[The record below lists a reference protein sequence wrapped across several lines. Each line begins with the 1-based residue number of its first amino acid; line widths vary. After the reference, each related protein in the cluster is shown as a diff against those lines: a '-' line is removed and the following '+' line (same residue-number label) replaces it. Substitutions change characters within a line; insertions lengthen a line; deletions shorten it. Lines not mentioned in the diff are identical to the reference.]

1 MKGLNIGPLTKVVKM
16 PQYSKLKYGWSIP
29 NPRLQLST
37 LKSEG
42 ASTLGRRGP
51 ASDGADEPCMAR
63 SQRIPEPE
71 LQGA

>member
-16 PQYSKLKYGWSIP
+16 PQYSKRKYGWSIP

-51 ASDGADEPCMAR
+51 ASNGADGPCMAR
-63 SQRIPEPE
+63 SQRVSGPK